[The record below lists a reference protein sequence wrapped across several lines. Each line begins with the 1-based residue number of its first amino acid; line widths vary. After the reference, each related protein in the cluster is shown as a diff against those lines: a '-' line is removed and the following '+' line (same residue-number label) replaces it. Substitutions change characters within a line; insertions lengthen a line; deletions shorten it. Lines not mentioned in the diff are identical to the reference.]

1 MWGRYSCTHLYT
13 QERLYFVLCP
23 PVMCIIYVITFLF
36 VLTTT
41 RSMILLGK
49 VNSSTLLTHCLC
61 ILMHI
66 HTVYKRFTFLY
77 VFFLVFIE
85 ALLILYHWLAM
96 RFYLLVFKRVNT
108 FHKNIFTNTVIPGGT
123 ISSLSVSTT
132 YID

>member
-1 MWGRYSCTHLYT
+1 MHAFIHTGKVVFCIS
-13 QERLYFVLCP
+13 P
-23 PVMCIIYVITFLF
+23 PVTCIIYVITFLF

-77 VFFLVFIE
+77 VFFFGFYRSFINIIPLVGNVVLPSGF
-85 ALLILYHWLAM
+85 
-96 RFYLLVFKRVNT
+96 
-108 FHKNIFTNTVIPGGT
+108 
-123 ISSLSVSTT
+123 
-132 YID
+132 